1 MTLQYRALPTYTEP
15 VDDKG
20 NMSAAWRRWF
30 SATDTGTPPAA
41 EASITV
47 GASPFTY
54 QATQKGF
61 VIVTGGTVSSI
72 QFTRTGTYSTG
83 QTAGVFPV
91 SLADIL
97 TVTWSGKP
105 TMTFVPQ

>member
-1 MTLQYRALPTYTEP
+1 MTLQYRGLPTYTEP
-15 VDDKG
+15 MDEKG
-20 NMSAAWRRWF
+20 NMRVAWRRWF
-30 SATDTGTPPAA
+30 SATDSGVPPSA

-47 GASPFTY
+47 GASPFAY

-61 VIVTGGTVSSI
+61 VVVTGGTVSNI
-72 QFTRTGTYSTG
+72 QITRTGTYTTG
-83 QTAGVFPV
+83 QTSGVFPL

-105 TMTFVPQ
+105 TMTFFPQ

>member
-1 MTLQYRALPTYTEP
+1 MTLQYRGLPTYTEP

-20 NMSAAWRRWF
+20 NMSTAWRRWF
-30 SATDTGTPPAA
+30 SATDNGTPPAA

-47 GASPFTY
+47 GASPFAY

-97 TVTWSGKP
+97 TVTWSVKP

>member
-1 MTLQYRALPTYTEP
+1 MTIQYRALPTYTQPMDEN
-15 VDDKG
+15 G

-30 SATDTGTPPAA
+30 SATDLGTPPAA
-41 EASITV
+41 EVSITV
-47 GASPFTY
+47 GASPFAY

-61 VIVTGGTVSSI
+61 VTVTGGTVSGISI
-72 QFTRTGTYSTG
+72 TRTGTYATG
-83 QTAGVFPV
+83 QTTGVFPL

-105 TMTFVPQ
+105 TMTFFPQ